1 MKSKLLICR
10 CALVLLGML
19 FIFTACAKE
28 PKKKPDVINSVRTEE
43 IKNKPQT
50 ENKRKAETKVQK
62 PVQKKSSEKKTVK
75 YKKPQQKK
83 NKQAVK
89 PEKKKVKTTQPKQK
103 EKDVKPQKQTV
114 KKKSGTNS
122 EKKKQAVASSKKS
135 KNTKKDTPSSK
146 PKTTKEPVHGRYVA
160 LKANLPMTVLSIHNL
175 GVEMQLHKNVT
186 VDFPVMWSISDI
198 EREHAIRGI
207 AFQPEGRWWMK
218 EAGKGHFF
226 GLHAHFAWFNLKW
239 QENRYQSEKRPLMGA
254 GISYGYKLPISKHWG
269 AEFNIGAGYA
279 NIEYDTYYN
288 IENGAW
294 INKRIRN
301 YWGITRLGLL
311 LVYRF

>member
-10 CALVLLGML
+10 CALVLLSML
-19 FIFTACAKE
+19 FIFTACAQE
-28 PKKKPDVINSVRTEE
+28 PKKKLNIIASARTENIE
-43 IKNKPQT
+43 YKSLPENNARAEAQT
-50 ENKRKAETKVQK
+50 QKAVQK
-62 PVQKKSSEKKTVK
+62 PTPEKKIVKEKKT
-75 YKKPQQKK
+75 QQNKD
-83 NKQAVK
+83 KQAAKQKQKNVK
-89 PEKKKVKTTQPKQK
+89 TAQMKLKKKAAKQTTKKKSGVNPEKKKRILPQQK
-103 EKDVKPQKQTV
+103 D
-114 KKKSGTNS
+114 
-122 EKKKQAVASSKKS
+122 SKKG
-135 KNTKKDTPSSK
+135 KKATLSNK
-146 PKTTKEPVHGRYVA
+146 RKKAKESVMERYIA
-160 LKANLPMTVLSIHNL
+160 LKANLPMSVLSIQNL
-175 GVEMQLHKNVT
+175 GVEVQLHKNVT

-239 QENRYQSEKRPLMGA
+239 KEDRYQTEKRPLMGA

-279 NIEYDTYYN
+279 SIEYDTYYN

-301 YWGITRLGLL
+301 YWGITRLGLS